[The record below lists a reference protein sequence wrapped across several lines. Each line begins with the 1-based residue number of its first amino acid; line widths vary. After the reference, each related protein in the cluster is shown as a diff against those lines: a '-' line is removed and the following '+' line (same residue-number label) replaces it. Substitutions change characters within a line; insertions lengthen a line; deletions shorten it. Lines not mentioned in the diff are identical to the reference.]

1 MLLWRAINAYLRGET
16 PDVCAHEWLG
26 AIASSIPKQLAAL
39 LVTEFRPIACIC
51 AKYSILLKI
60 LDVRLNHAVEDNG
73 IIDDAQEA
81 FRPGRSPKRQL
92 AKVHNILHHQRKR
105 QESLSVILYL
115 DIKNAFKGEK
125 EVLTALKE
133 NLAHNDTEESYEDY
147 DEDDADEEW
156 D

>member
-1 MLLWRAINAYLRGET
+1 MSLAFTAEIWDALRTHIDFNDRSDAADSLINLLI
-16 PDVCAHEWLG
+16 
-26 AIASSIPKQLAAL
+26 
-39 LVTEFRPIACIC
+39 
-51 AKYSILLKI
+51 
-60 LDVRLNHAVEDNG
+60 DNNY
-73 IIDDAQEA
+73 EA
-81 FRPGRSPKRQL
+81 D
-92 AKVHNILHHQRKR
+92 
-105 QESLSVILYL
+105 